1 MSDRIVIV
9 LIAALVSF
17 TLGYQFG
24 VSRTQE
30 KRAKEKVELAALA
43 LETQTKQ
50 AEITQKVDQQ
60 SVEVQERIKTVFKD
74 RIIYRTKEVPHEVI
88 VRQDA
93 ACVVPVGF
101 VSLWNTAN
109 RAEVPDP
116 ASGFDE
122 SPSGVELSDIAAQK
136 DAEAELCSAN
146 TEQLKSLQAWVK
158 GQQDAVATK

>member
-1 MSDRIVIV
+1 MSDRIIIA
-9 LIAALVSF
+9 LIIALASF
-17 TLGYQFG
+17 TVGYQIG

-30 KRAKEKVELAALA
+30 KWAKEKVEIAAQA
-43 LETQTKQ
+43 VETQAKQ
-50 AEITQKVDQQ
+50 AEVSQKVDQQ

-74 RIIYRTKEVPHEVI
+74 RIIYRTKEVPHEV
-88 VRQDA
+88 VARQDA
-93 ACVVPVGF
+93 ACTIPAGF

-136 DAEAELCSAN
+136 DTEAELCIAN
-146 TEQLKSLQAWVK
+146 TEQLKSLQAWIK
-158 GQQDAVATK
+158 GQQAVATK